1 MQEVEKVVEEL
12 KEEVED
18 LTCIENN
25 GKKNS

>member
-1 MQEVEKVVEEL
+1 MQGVEKAVEEL
-12 KEEVED
+12 KEKVED